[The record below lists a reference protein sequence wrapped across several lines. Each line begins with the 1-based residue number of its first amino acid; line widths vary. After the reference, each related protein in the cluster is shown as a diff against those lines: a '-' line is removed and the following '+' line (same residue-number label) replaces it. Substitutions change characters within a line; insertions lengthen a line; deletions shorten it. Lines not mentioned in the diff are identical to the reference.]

1 MLILFKVGSTDYTAS
16 ILNDETYKVKKND
29 EFDVWRDANRVEH
42 RKKVRTRVAGS
53 FNLKFRDE
61 ASYTS
66 FLTTLAAE
74 KQAEEYYPCSIYCN
88 NTKTVENVN
97 LFINFEPVLIQESSM
112 QLRFKE
118 FPVEV
123 RER

>member
-16 ILNDETYKVKKND
+16 ILNDETYNVKKND
-29 EFDVWRDANRVEH
+29 EFDVWKDANRVEH

-74 KQAEEYYPCSIYCN
+74 K
-88 NTKTVENVN
+88 
-97 LFINFEPVLIQESSM
+97 
-112 QLRFKE
+112 
-118 FPVEV
+118 
-123 RER
+123 